1 MADLERLGIPI
12 FPATIVGDRFVH
24 GWNPKA
30 LAELVG
36 IQYAESQRL
45 TPEELWR
52 RLDRVLAANQRAV
65 RAVPAAHLATK
76 APDRDRTLRELAFHV
91 FRLSAAFADCRE
103 QGQFPEAWLLEDP
116 PPAMQD
122 GPAIAAYGQR
132 VRDRLAAFC
141 ARPGWCDGQVTTYYG
156 EPGPLWRVGYQPGL
170 DIGAP
175 IGTTIRAIA
184 DGIVIEADW
193 TGENRGYGYYVKID
207 HGGGLHSLYGHMS
220 VVSAREGDRVSAG
233 SVLGLSVYSTLP

>member
-1 MADLERLGIPI
+1 MSYEGVDVEANPSAMGDLERLGIPI

-36 IQYAESQRL
+36 VQYVEGQRL

-52 RLDRVLAANQRAV
+52 RLDRVLAANQTAV
-65 RAVPAAHLATK
+65 RAVPAAQLATK
-76 APDRDRTLRELAFHV
+76 APDRDRTLGELAYHV

-103 QGQFPEAWLLEDP
+103 QGQFPEAWLLEEP

-122 GPAIAAYGQR
+122 GTAIADYGQC

-141 ARPGWCDGQVTTYYG
+141 ARPGWCDGRVTTYYG
-156 EPGPLWRVGYQPGL
+156 DQTAHELMERTTWHAAQHVRQVYWFLDRLGIRVGEGVSERDLQGL
-170 DIGAP
+170 P
-175 IGTTIRAIA
+175 IPVA
-184 DGIVIEADW
+184 VW
-193 TGENRGYGYYVKID
+193 
-207 HGGGLHSLYGHMS
+207 S
-220 VVSAREGDRVSAG
+220 
-233 SVLGLSVYSTLP
+233 

>member
-156 EPGPLWRVGYQPGL
+156 EQTAHDLMERTTWHAAQHVRQVYWFLDRLGIDVG
-170 DIGAP
+170 D
-175 IGTTIRAIA
+175 
-184 DGIVIEADW
+184 
-193 TGENRGYGYYVKID
+193 
-207 HGGGLHSLYGHMS
+207 
-220 VVSAREGDRVSAG
+220 
-233 SVLGLSVYSTLP
+233 GLSERDLEGLPIPVAVWS